1 MKNLC
6 LNERQRRVAE
16 FAVFER
22 DGKIMI
28 QNYADF
34 CRELLAA
41 GFSIAGGGNDEGVFG
56 LLKYG
61 WDNEPPDSLIRWHTG
76 DSEYDPWEWR
86 MRVLDE
92 RDDIAYGKVFFRKA
106 GYVTREWEPY
116 FLAARRKGLTFDE
129 TYSDGVISNE
139 AKRIYSVL
147 REGISMPFHALK
159 QLAGF
164 GKEDKTKFERGLVEL
179 QMRLFITMCGRQ
191 QKVSQRGEEYG
202 WSSTVFCT
210 TEQFWDD
217 DVFAEAAKISTGEA
231 AEAITERVY
240 RLNPAADAKKIK
252 KFIYGGYV

>member
-1 MKNLC
+1 
-6 LNERQRRVAE
+6 
-16 FAVFER
+16 
-22 DGKIMI
+22 MI

-61 WDNEPPDSLIRWHTG
+61 WNNEPPEAQVRWHTG
-76 DSEYDPWEWR
+76 DPEHDPWEWR

-92 RDDIAYGKVFFRKA
+92 RNDIAYGKVFFRKA
-106 GYVTREWEPY
+106 GYITREWYPY
-116 FLAARRKGLTFDE
+116 FLAARRNGLTFNE
-129 TYSDGVISNE
+129 TYSDGVISYE
-139 AKRIYSVL
+139 AKRIYEVL
-147 REGISMPFHALK
+147 QEGVPIPLHALK

-164 GKEDKTKFERGLVEL
+164 GKEERSKFERGLVEL

-210 TEQFWDD
+210 TEQFWDNE
-217 DVFAEAAKISTGEA
+217 VFEMAAKISADEA
-231 AEAITERVY
+231 IEAITLQVY

-252 KFIYGGYV
+252 KFIYGGAL